1 MTKENYIVSRGL
13 DKNLREINVMPF
25 NLSLFKTEVPF
36 FNILN
41 FSTMFGEWKKLWIEE

>member
-1 MTKENYIVSRGL
+1 MNKSDYLVQRGL

-41 FSTMFGEWKKLWIEE
+41 YSTMFA